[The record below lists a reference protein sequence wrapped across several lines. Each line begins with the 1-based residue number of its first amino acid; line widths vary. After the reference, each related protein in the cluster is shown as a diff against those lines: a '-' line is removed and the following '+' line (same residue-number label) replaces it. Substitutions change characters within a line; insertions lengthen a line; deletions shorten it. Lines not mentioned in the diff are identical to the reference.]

1 MLWTRYLDHLR
12 ISPLKSLRGN
22 QVTRNA
28 FAWSLTLGIALDAL
42 AQTSLGFHRFEPVI
56 GIVSPLPW
64 AILLTRQGISLG
76 HVIDFAEVF
85 TSLEIKAI
93 LLTLHV
99 AMQIG
104 LYLHRIEFG
113 VWHVVSEDS
122 DHFSARFTV
131 IHCLHDLNDL
141 QQPTWS
147 EVRIRSDDLHARYE
161 SLEVEALRGAQ

>member
-1 MLWTRYLDHLR
+1 M
-12 ISPLKSLRGN
+12 
-22 QVTRNA
+22 
-28 FAWSLTLGIALDAL
+28 
-42 AQTSLGFHRFEPVI
+42 
-56 GIVSPLPW
+56 
-64 AILLTRQGISLG
+64 LLTRQGISLG
-76 HVIDFAEVF
+76 HVIDFIRIF
-85 TSLEIKAI
+85 PSFEIKVI

-122 DHFSARFTV
+122 DHFRARLTV

-141 QQPTWS
+141 QQSTWS

-161 SLEVEALRGAQ
+161 SLKIETLRGAQ

>member
-12 ISPLKSLRGN
+12 ISLLKSLRGN
-22 QVTRNA
+22 QAAPNALTR
-28 FAWSLTLGIALDAL
+28 SLTLGIALDAL
-42 AQTSLGFHRFEPVI
+42 AQTSLGFHRFEPVV
-56 GIVSPLPW
+56 GIVSPLSW
-64 AILLTRQGISLG
+64 AMLLTRQGISLG
-76 HVIDFAEVF
+76 HVIDFVRVF
-85 TSLEIKAI
+85 YSLEIKAI
-93 LLTLHV
+93 LLALHV

-122 DHFSARFTV
+122 DHFRARLAV

-147 EVRIRSDDLHARYE
+147 EVRIRLDDLHARYE
-161 SLEVEALRGAQ
+161 SLEVETLRGA

>member
-1 MLWTRYLDHLR
+1 
-12 ISPLKSLRGN
+12 
-22 QVTRNA
+22 
-28 FAWSLTLGIALDAL
+28 
-42 AQTSLGFHRFEPVI
+42 
-56 GIVSPLPW
+56 VSPLSW

-76 HVIDFAEVF
+76 HVIDFVKVLS
-85 TSLEIKAI
+85 SLEIKAI
-93 LLTLHV
+93 LLALHV

-122 DHFSARFTV
+122 DHFPAGLTV

-147 EVRIRSDDLHARYE
+147 EMRIRLDDLHTRYE
-161 SLEVEALRGAQ
+161 SLEVETLRGAQ

>member
-1 MLWTRYLDHLR
+1 M
-12 ISPLKSLRGN
+12 
-22 QVTRNA
+22 
-28 FAWSLTLGIALDAL
+28 
-42 AQTSLGFHRFEPVI
+42 
-56 GIVSPLPW
+56 
-64 AILLTRQGISLG
+64 LLTRQGISLG
-76 HVIDFAEVF
+76 HVIDFIRIS
-85 TSLEIKAI
+85 SLEIKVI

-122 DHFSARFTV
+122 DHFRARLTV

-147 EVRIRSDDLHARYE
+147 EVRIRSDDPHARIRPTPKCCCIVCRY
-161 SLEVEALRGAQ
+161 SMLFAPCVTTN